1 MIRFFEFLEYCD
13 DWHVLKKT
21 SSIYKK
27 YQKISGETVIM
38 EA

>member
-1 MIRFFEFLEYCD
+1 MIRFSEFLEYCD